1 MSNGVS
7 SNTCGAVTLTFDSA
21 GCYDVQLSIT
31 DSQGC
36 SQIVSYPGQICAV
49 ENPVSSF
56 NYSPQNIN
64 EIEPLVD
71 FTNLSLNASQYEWSI
86 DNGFFNSEDVS
97 YSFLASG
104 LYTVCLIAEND
115 IGCVDTSCQVIEIES
130 SMGIYIPNAFTPDGD
145 GTNDLFGPSIY
156 GFDPEDYEFMIFNR
170 WGQMIFYSQ
179 IYGVM
184 WDGTAKF
191 AEANELVQQDV
202 YVWKLIFRQSGTV
215 EKTAKIGHVSLLR

>member
-1 MSNGVS
+1 
-7 SNTCGAVTLTFDSA
+7 
-21 GCYDVQLSIT
+21 
-31 DSQGC
+31 
-36 SQIVSYPGQICAV
+36 
-49 ENPVSSF
+49 
-56 NYSPQNIN
+56 
-64 EIEPLVD
+64 
-71 FTNLSLNASQYEWSI
+71 
-86 DNGFFNSEDVS
+86 
-97 YSFLASG
+97 
-104 LYTVCLIAEND
+104 
-115 IGCVDTSCQVIEIES
+115 
-130 SMGIYIPNAFTPDGD
+130 MGIYIPNAFTPDGD